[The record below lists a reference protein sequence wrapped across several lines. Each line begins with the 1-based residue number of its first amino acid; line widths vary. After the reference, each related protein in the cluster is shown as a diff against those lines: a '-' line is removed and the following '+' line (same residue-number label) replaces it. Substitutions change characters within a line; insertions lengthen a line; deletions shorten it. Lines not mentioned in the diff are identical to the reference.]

1 MSSLGRQSGGQAGEL
16 QISDLLGA
24 LGKGRGRNALDARSR
39 RTLERVEKRSAPVEP
54 SLPAT
59 IRAKKQRQAG

>member
-1 MSSLGRQSGGQAGEL
+1 MIVLIGCAGGQQGEL

-24 LGKGRGRNALDARSR
+24 LGSGPGRNALDARSR
-39 RTLERVEKRSAPVEP
+39 KTLERLEKRSAPVEP

-59 IRAKKQRQAG
+59 IRARKQRQAG

>member
-1 MSSLGRQSGGQAGEL
+1 MNVMGCQTGGQAGEL

-39 RTLERVEKRSAPVEP
+39 RTLERAEKRSAPVEP